1 MAYPVDQI
9 IPINLILTP
18 SGLGTA
24 NFSSAFAF
32 ATATDLRS
40 GVVFGADTYRDYS
53 SLPEVAQDFV
63 ESSPV
68 YLIASRWF
76 ANIPKPPQ
84 LSVYMWNSEADSA
97 VEVANKAD
105 NAAWRYWYFFPQSVT
120 NVEANAIAL
129 ADWADATTHGLV
141 ITLSDPDCEDP
152 SNTTHLG
159 KVLQAKGNRHAFVGY
174 VPEAHIV
181 TDPSQA
187 YAMVQLAAAFHK
199 FRPEGQRT
207 AITGEYQVLPGVMGA
222 DLSTTAY
229 NSLKASNLVFFTKVE
244 LQGSVDNSRV
254 INSKSMSSYGEFM
267 DDVINLDVLRNRLQ
281 IDGYN
286 YIANKGTKAS
296 LEPHDYAG
304 LLDTLSQT
312 CKRFY
317 DNGVLGSAT
326 YIDPDTAEEKIAK
339 YGFVIRSKPEDVYG
353 LSAAQK
359 RSRQYPNTAI
369 QVFLARA
376 GHTAEITVNV
386 E

>member
-9 IPINLILTP
+9 IPINLMLTP

-24 NFSSAFAF
+24 NFSSAFVF
-32 ATATDLRS
+32 ATAEDLRS
-40 GVVFGADTYRDYS
+40 GAVFNTDTYRDYT
-53 SLPEVAQDFV
+53 SLPDVAQDFTD
-63 ESSPV
+63 SSPV

-84 LSVYMWNSEADSA
+84 LSVYLWDPEEDSA
-97 VEVANKAD
+97 TDVASKAD
-105 NAAWRYWYFFPQSVT
+105 NAAWRYWYFFSKAVT
-120 NVEANAIAL
+120 DVEGDATAL
-129 ADWADATTHGLV
+129 ADWADAATHGLA

-152 SNTTHLG
+152 SNTAHLG

-174 VPEAHIV
+174 VPESHIAA
-181 TDPSQA
+181 DPSQA

-199 FRPEGQRT
+199 FRPDGQRT
-207 AITGEYQVLPGVMGA
+207 AITGEFQVLPGVMGA
-222 DLSTTAY
+222 DLSTSAY
-229 NSLKASNLVFFTKVE
+229 NSLKASNLVFFTQVE

-286 YIANKGTKAS
+286 YIANKGTKAA
-296 LEPHDYAG
+296 LEPIDYAG

-326 YIDPDTAEEKIAK
+326 YIDPDTAEEQIAK
-339 YGFVIRSKPEDVYG
+339 YGFVIRSKPEDVYS

-359 RSRQYPNTAI
+359 RSRQYPNTSI